1 MADGGIEGVLY
12 DLRASNHGDCTY
24 DVEAG
29 ADSGIKERASIG
41 TLIFY
46 LLYVVELL
54 GNQILSRAN
63 IEYGSDTGVSV
74 LIRNRS
80 GQATPS

>member
-41 TLIFY
+41 TLIFH
-46 LLYVVELL
+46 LLYMVELL
-54 GNQILSRAN
+54 ATRFLQELTLSTA
-63 IEYGSDTGVSV
+63 
-74 LIRNRS
+74 
-80 GQATPS
+80 